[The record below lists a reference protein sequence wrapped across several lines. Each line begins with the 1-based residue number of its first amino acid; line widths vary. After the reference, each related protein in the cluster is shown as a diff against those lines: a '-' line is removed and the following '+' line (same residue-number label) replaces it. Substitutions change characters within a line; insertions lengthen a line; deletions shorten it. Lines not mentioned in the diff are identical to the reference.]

1 MYEVINKAIFRLD
14 DIKDIYSLN
23 RFYKKHVDKDFNF
36 SCFNPRSLLSL
47 SIPLGEV
54 STLGKSRLKTKSN
67 KKVEDFIN
75 WYENNY
81 LLYKDYKI
89 IKHIPHSSLDF
100 PSIYID
106 KGGFIKRSV
115 FGNDYLIANFKMA
128 DLFVDKLF
136 AKLPGIEIKA
146 KYSRLY
152 CDLERYKDNE
162 KEIMSKIG
170 QGYIYTKSMD
180 GKPFNRH
187 LNING
192 LDIDKDIDSYYENHH
207 NYLLKE
213 TRNILKEGKKVLIL
227 DLHSFSNGQAIF
239 LGKKPPFPD
248 ICIGINKDF
257 NNKKLL
263 NNVIKRIKQKGYSY
277 QINYPYE
284 GSIIPDGLSKQERES
299 ITSIMIEVNKRIYI

>member
-14 DIKDIYSLN
+14 DIKDIYFLN
-23 RFYKKHVDKDFNF
+23 RFYKKYVGKGFNF
-36 SCFNPRSLLSL
+36 SCFNPGSILSL

-54 STLGKSRLKTKSN
+54 STLGESRLKTKSN

-89 IKHIPHSSLDF
+89 IKHVPHSSLDF

-115 FGNDYLIANFKMA
+115 FGNDYLITNFKMT

-152 CDLERYKDNE
+152 C
-162 KEIMSKIG
+162 I
-170 QGYIYTKSMD
+170 
-180 GKPFNRH
+180 
-187 LNING
+187 
-192 LDIDKDIDSYYENHH
+192 
-207 NYLLKE
+207 
-213 TRNILKEGKKVLIL
+213 
-227 DLHSFSNGQAIF
+227 
-239 LGKKPPFPD
+239 
-248 ICIGINKDF
+248 
-257 NNKKLL
+257 
-263 NNVIKRIKQKGYSY
+263 
-277 QINYPYE
+277 
-284 GSIIPDGLSKQERES
+284 
-299 ITSIMIEVNKRIYI
+299 